1 MLDWPR
7 AMQSSRVKRIGFAC
21 RGVGGILHFGFWLFS
36 LGTRRKKSISRPSAS
51 VHPSARER
59 MYDVLCPSLITS
71 LKPASFA
78 YFQVSKRGRRKRRR
92 RRRES
97 ERRRSVDSRLETP
110 SRRRYRD
117 VIEIEARQ
125 LQGVFQHFLQVTL

>member
-1 MLDWPR
+1 
-7 AMQSSRVKRIGFAC
+7 
-21 RGVGGILHFGFWLFS
+21 
-36 LGTRRKKSISRPSAS
+36 
-51 VHPSARER
+51 

-78 YFQVSKRGRRKRRR
+78 YFQVSKRGRRKRR